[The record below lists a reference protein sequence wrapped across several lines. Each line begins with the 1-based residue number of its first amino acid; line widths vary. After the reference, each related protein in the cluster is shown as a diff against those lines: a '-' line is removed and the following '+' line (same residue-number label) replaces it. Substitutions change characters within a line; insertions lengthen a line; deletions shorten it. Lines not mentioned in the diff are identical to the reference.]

1 MASGYLENAAT
12 ITSTTAT
19 NNAGNNYGD
28 GVLLSTPKNIE
39 LPSGGAHW
47 SHLELIFQDTD
58 NNNQTD
64 LTVIVFLTWDA
75 AGDDICAG
83 PSTAATTVAG
93 RTDEDRYMTV
103 IDLDLT
109 PILPPDGTAGD
120 VYLWFSVT
128 NLKDASSCSFKPP
141 LIRARLHWNETPQ
154 V

>member
-12 ITSTTAT
+12 ITSSTAT

-39 LPSGGAHW
+39 LPSSGAHW
-47 SHLELIFQDTD
+47 SHLELIIQDTS
-58 NNNQTD
+58 NNSATD

-83 PSTAATTVAG
+83 PSSVAEMVAG
-93 RTDEDRYMTV
+93 RTDVDRYMTV
-103 IDLDLT
+103 IDLDMQ
-109 PILPPDGTAGD
+109 PILTSDGTAGD
-120 VYLWFSVT
+120 VYLWYSVRT
-128 NLKDASSCSFKPP
+128 GLDIGTGKPP
-141 LIRARLHWNETPQ
+141 LLRARLHWNETPQ